1 MYKHSCCERTAITMG
16 YTLPLEQISLS
27 DYRQLLRQQN
37 LLPGRRVLQEQLDE
51 RFALLTSSGI
61 ANLAQLSAALA
72 TLVKLTSLAVKTG
85 IPEEYLVILRRE
97 LGSLAQK
104 PVPLCDFPGCDE
116 AQIRSLASAGIRN
129 SRDYWEQCLKPGDE
143 LSALCELVR
152 INGVGAV
159 AAHAFYE
166 AGFIDVAAVA
176 QANAVDMLS
185 RVNTVNAEKGYY
197 KAKLGEKDMQFCIDY
212 AKLLLLYS

>member
-1 MYKHSCCERTAITMG
+1 MMG

-37 LLPGRRVLQEQLDE
+37 LLPGRRILLEQLDE
-51 RFALLTSSGI
+51 RFALLTSSGL
-61 ANLAQLSAALA
+61 ANLAQLSAVLA
-72 TLVKLTSLAVKTG
+72 TPTKLTSLAVKTG
-85 IPEEYLVILRRE
+85 MPEEYLVILRRE

-104 PVPLCDFPGCDE
+104 PVPLCDFPECDE
-116 AQIRSLASAGIRN
+116 AQIRDLDNAGIRN
-129 SRDYWEQCLKPGDE
+129 SRDYWEQRRKPEDT
-143 LSALCELVR
+143 LSSLCDLVR

-159 AAHAFYE
+159 AARAFYE
-166 AGFIDVAAVA
+166 AGFRDVVAVA
-176 QANAVDMLS
+176 QASAADMLS

-212 AKLLLLYS
+212 AKLLLLYR

>member
-1 MYKHSCCERTAITMG
+1 MLG
-16 YTLPLEQISLS
+16 YTLPLEQISLC

-37 LLPGRRVLQEQLDE
+37 LLPGRRILLEQLDE
-51 RFALLTSSGI
+51 RFALLTSSGL
-61 ANLAQLSAALA
+61 ANLAQLSAVLA
-72 TLVKLTSLAVKTG
+72 TPAKLTSLAVKTD

-104 PVPLCDFPGCDE
+104 LVPLCDFPECDE
-116 AQIRSLASAGIRN
+116 AQIRELANAGIRN
-129 SRDYWEQCLKPGDE
+129 SRDYWEQRRKPDDT
-143 LSALCELVR
+143 LSSLCDLVR

-159 AAHAFYE
+159 AARAFYE
-166 AGFIDVAAVA
+166 AGFGDVAAVA
-176 QANAVDMLS
+176 QSNAVDMLS
-185 RVNTVNAEKGYY
+185 RVYTVNAEKGYY

>member
-1 MYKHSCCERTAITMG
+1 MMG

-37 LLPGRRVLQEQLDE
+37 LLPGRRILLEQLDE
-51 RFALLTSSGI
+51 RFALLTSSGLT
-61 ANLAQLSAALA
+61 NLAQLSAVLA
-72 TLVKLTSLAVKTG
+72 TPAKLTSLAVKTG

-104 PVPLCDFPGCDE
+104 PVPLCDFPECDE
-116 AQIRSLASAGIRN
+116 AQIRELSSAGIRN
-129 SRDYWEQCLKPGDE
+129 SRDYWEQRRKPDDT
-143 LSALCELVR
+143 LSSLCDLVR

-159 AAHAFYE
+159 AARTFYE
-166 AGFIDVAAVA
+166 AGFRDVVAVA
-176 QANAVDMLS
+176 QANAADMLS
-185 RVNTVNAEKGYY
+185 RVYTVNAEKGYY

>member
-1 MYKHSCCERTAITMG
+1 MMG

-27 DYRQLLRQQN
+27 EYRQLLRQQN
-37 LLPGRRVLQEQLDE
+37 LLPGRRILQEQLDE
-51 RFALLTSSGI
+51 RFTLLTSSGLT
-61 ANLAQLSAALA
+61 NLAQLSAVLA
-72 TLVKLTSLAVKTG
+72 TPAKLTSLAVKAG

-116 AQIRSLASAGIRN
+116 VQIRSLASAGIRN
-129 SRDYWEQCLKPGDE
+129 SRDYWEQRNKPGEE
-143 LSALCELVR
+143 LSSLCDLVR

-159 AAHAFYE
+159 AARTFYE
-166 AGFIDVAAVA
+166 AGFRDVVAVA
-176 QANAVDMLS
+176 QANAADMLS
-185 RVNTVNAEKGYY
+185 RVYTVNAEKGYY
-197 KAKLGEKDMQFCIDY
+197 KVKLGEKDMQFCIDY

>member
-1 MYKHSCCERTAITMG
+1 MG

-37 LLPGRRVLQEQLDE
+37 LLPGRRMLLEQLDE
-51 RFALLTSSGI
+51 RFALLASSGI

-72 TLVKLTSLAVKTG
+72 TPVKLASLAAKVG
-85 IPEEYLVILRRE
+85 IPEDNLVILRRE

-116 AQIRSLASAGIRN
+116 EQIRELASADIRT
-129 SRDYWEQCLKPGDE
+129 SRDYWEQRRKPEDT
-143 LSALCELVR
+143 LSSLCDLVR

-159 AAHAFYE
+159 AARTFYE
-166 AGFIDVAAVA
+166 AGFRDVVAVA
-176 QANAVDMLS
+176 QANAADMLT

-197 KAKLGEKDMQFCIDY
+197 KAKLGEKAMQFCIDY
-212 AKLLLLYS
+212 AKLLLLYR